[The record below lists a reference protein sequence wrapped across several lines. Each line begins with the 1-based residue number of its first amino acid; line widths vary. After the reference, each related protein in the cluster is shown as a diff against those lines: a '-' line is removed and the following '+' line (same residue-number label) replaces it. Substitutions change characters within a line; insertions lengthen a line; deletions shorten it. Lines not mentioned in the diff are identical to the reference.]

1 MFSTAPPG
9 YPNTMSTPRSSSA
22 LTNISAPVIFMF
34 FSLPDHGAGSR
45 RAHQPGVP
53 GQIPRPDLG
62 RRGFPRF
69 PPAAELDRRDGK
81 RKLPSRDVQDAL
93 VPVLPERAR
102 PPLHRLGGDVAD
114 ARSVRPAGEPAVGA
128 EGPPRS
134 PA

>member
-22 LTNISAPVIFMF
+22 LTNISAPVIFMS

-69 PPAAELDRRDGK
+69 PRAAELGR
-81 RKLPSRDVQDAL
+81 RDVQRNLFSSQFSSPHHGAYKK
-93 VPVLPERAR
+93 
-102 PPLHRLGGDVAD
+102 PPFSNSSLIFGDVAD
-114 ARSVRPAGEPAVGA
+114 ARP
-128 EGPPRS
+128 
-134 PA
+134 